1 MSSRLVLAS
10 ASPRRREILQ
20 TLGIPFEVR
29 VSSTD
34 EKRLGDEASLA
45 YVRRVAGEKALD
57 VAHGCE
63 AGVFVLGADTIV
75 IIDGEVLGKPE
86 DDAASRGML
95 RMLAGRV
102 HEVTTGVALCC
113 AGRGLQKA
121 ITVTTRV
128 HFRPIT
134 YDEVERYIAT
144 GEGRDKAGAYAVQGI
159 ASGFVS
165 GIEGSYANVVGLP
178 AMETIDLL
186 TSHGVIREWPSR
198 SA

>member
-1 MSSRLVLAS
+1 
-10 ASPRRREILQ
+10 LQ

-29 VSSTD
+29 VSSVD
-34 EKRLGDEASLA
+34 EQHLEGEAPTS

-57 VAHGCE
+57 VARGYSTDD
-63 AGVFVLGADTIV
+63 FVLGADTIV
-75 IIDGEVLGKPE
+75 VIDGELLGKPE

-102 HEVTTGVALCC
+102 HDVTTGVALCRV
-113 AGRGLQKA
+113 GHGLLKA

-144 GEGRDKAGAYAVQGI
+144 GEGRDKAGGYAVQGM
-159 ASGFVS
+159 ASGFVV

-186 TSHGVIREWPSR
+186 VSHGAIREWPPR
-198 SA
+198 DR